1 MEKVEECCLK
11 TPTRVDLAFDVYLL
25 REALLRNSI
34 ALGKTNDLM
43 LLKLAVA
50 LDKRNYEAICKEENY
65 TLPILDD
72 VDFWWWDMVDYYIAS
87 HSI

>member
-1 MEKVEECCLK
+1 MPTK
-11 TPTRVDLAFDVYLL
+11 TRVELAFDVYLL

-65 TLPILDD
+65 TPPIFYEWEYW
-72 VDFWWWDMVDYYIAS
+72 DFIDEYS
-87 HSI
+87 LR